1 MKIAITASG
10 EDFNSPVDRVF
21 GRAKYFVITD
31 PEETSVE
38 VLGNSQNVNAAQGA
52 GIQAAQQ
59 IANKCIDVLLT
70 GNVGPNAFR
79 ALDSGSIKVFQ
90 FENEENKGDA
100 AEEKP
105 FSEKLFQHI
114 MKPTHMGEMDKPSG
128 HAVITGPCGDTD
140 EFFVKIFSSRI
151 QEIRFRT
158 TGCFFTIAACD
169 AVATLAEGRMVREAL
184 RINEEAVIEYLGG
197 LPDDHKHCAL
207 LAANTLHRALRAYVI
222 RGTGL

>member
-1 MKIAITASG
+1 MVG
-10 EDFNSPVDRVF
+10 EMFDEIR
-21 GRAKYFVITD
+21 
-31 PEETSVE
+31 
-38 VLGNSQNVNAAQGA
+38 
-52 GIQAAQQ
+52 
-59 IANKCIDVLLT
+59 
-70 GNVGPNAFR
+70 
-79 ALDSGSIKVFQ
+79 
-90 FENEENKGDA
+90 ENKKEDA
-100 AEEKP
+100 AEEKT
-105 FSEKLFQHI
+105 FSEKLLQHI
-114 MKPTHMGEMDKPSG
+114 MKPTHMGEMEKPSG

-140 EFFVKIFSSRI
+140 EFFAKIFSSRI

-197 LPDDHKHCAL
+197 LPEDHKHCAL